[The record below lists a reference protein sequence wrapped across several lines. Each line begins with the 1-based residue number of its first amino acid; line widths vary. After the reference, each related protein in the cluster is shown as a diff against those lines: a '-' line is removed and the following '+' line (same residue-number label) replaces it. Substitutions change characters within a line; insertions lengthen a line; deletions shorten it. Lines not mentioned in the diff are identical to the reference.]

1 MPVPMPM
8 TDAAF
13 FLPDG
18 DAFIATP
25 HTRGP
30 WSDQHQHGG
39 PGAAL
44 LAAAFERAVAPLQ
57 VARMTLELLRP
68 IPIGRVTLELG
79 ELKPGARTRLHGA
92 SLRVDGQEVCRA
104 TCLAIRTKDLPLPRA
119 TAAAVAPPQ
128 AAAPVTFPF
137 FMHPVGYHTAMEL
150 RIAEG
155 AIGEGRATAWLRMRM
170 PLVLGQPTSP
180 LCRVAIAAD
189 SGNGVSARLDWRRW
203 LFINPDLTIHVH
215 RVPRGEWVGLEAI
228 TEVEPHGI
236 GLAAS
241 VLHDEDGPL
250 GRGLQSLYI
259 DAHA

>member
-1 MPVPMPM
+1 M
-8 TDAAF
+8 
-13 FLPDG
+13 
-18 DAFIATP
+18 
-25 HTRGP
+25 
-30 WSDQHQHGG
+30 
-39 PGAAL
+39 
-44 LAAAFERAVAPLQ
+44 
-57 VARMTLELLRP
+57 
-68 IPIGRVTLELG
+68 
-79 ELKPGARTRLHGA
+79 
-92 SLRVDGQEVCRA
+92 
-104 TCLAIRTKDLPLPRA
+104 
-119 TAAAVAPPQ
+119 
-128 AAAPVTFPF
+128 TFPF

-250 GRGLQSLYI
+250 GRGLQALHCRAVRGERREPCEYVPVPAAGPRNEGPRVPDHDPSARASTQQRAPPRHSARHGRRAGHERGPALHDPPSGPAGSGPSTPLGI
-259 DAHA
+259 IPRPAGPSVGVACGCRSGAGGAGLPVGLALLGFAGVRRRRGAAR